1 MTSWQKRL
9 RVGLAVFGIL
19 FAGLVY
25 RSIGERRVAPP
36 VRPAERTDPK
46 ADVETKNAV
55 MQQVRGSD
63 REFDIQSD
71 RTLTYA
77 DRSTKHVNIVITVHK
92 EGRDYVVTARE
103 ATAGPNQVEL
113 QLSGAVKIAV
123 SDGFELMTERGT
135 FNQDESIAR
144 APGAVTFKK
153 GHMSGSGS
161 NAIYNQKDDV
171 LNIAENAK
179 IVVTE
184 DNGKKSF
191 DGAAGS
197 AILDRTQDVLFLD
210 SKVQVLR
217 DAQVINADKVMARLS
232 PGEDVIRSLELRGSA
247 DVKGGSGPLDA
258 MKADAIDLTYS
269 DDGLKLER
277 ALLNGKASFNTV
289 ADEHASSR
297 RMAGEV
303 LDVTTAA
310 DGTVSKV
317 VGSDGVQLD
326 MPAIDGGP
334 PRTIRARTLDATG
347 QPGRGLTAVRFRDDV
362 VFQEDDK
369 SKGVGRE
376 VKAQSLNASLDGDG
390 LRNAFFSGGVS
401 FKERGFEAAAVEARY
416 QPAKGILNLSGAGN
430 PRPFVTDDQIH
441 VEARE
446 IDVTLEGHG
455 MEARGN
461 VRTTLSGKP
470 SSSKDRDAGRLPG
483 LLKEGQAAS
492 VNAEELNYQGGNGR
506 AEYVGMATLV
516 QGDTAIRGD
525 RIVLDQQKGDL
536 VASGSARS
544 TLMLETGRTDGRA
557 NDIRYD
563 DAARTVTYSAGA
575 VTPTSGQGPGVPA
588 VPLAQVTGPDGDLRA
603 ERIEI
608 VLARSENGVERLEA
622 YNRVNTVIGAR
633 TATGNRM
640 TYHSKEERYVMSG
653 AGVTPVSIREKCSET
668 IGRTLTFFK
677 SSDRIIVDGNET
689 RRTETK
695 PCMPQQPASSL
706 PKPSPVTR

>member
-25 RSIGERRVAPP
+25 RSIGERRIAPP

-46 ADVETKNAV
+46 AEVETKNAE
-55 MQQVRGSD
+55 MQQVRGAD
-63 REFDIQSD
+63 REFEIRSE

-77 DRSTKHVNIVITVHK
+77 DRSLKHVNVVITVHK
-92 EGRDYVVTARE
+92 EGRNYVVSAQE

-123 SDGFELMTERGT
+123 SDGFELMTDRGT
-135 FNQDESIAR
+135 FNQDQSIAR

-161 NAIYNQKDDV
+161 NATYNQKDDV
-171 LNIAENAK
+171 LDIAESAR
-179 IVVTE
+179 IIVTE
-184 DNGKKSF
+184 DNGKNSF
-191 DGAAGS
+191 DGTAGS

-210 SKVQVLR
+210 SKVRVLR
-217 DAQVINADKVMARLS
+217 DTQVIDADKVMARLS
-232 PGEDVIRSLELRGSA
+232 PNEDVITSLELRGNSN
-247 DVKGGSGPLDA
+247 VKGGNGPLDS
-258 MKADAIDLTYS
+258 MKADAIDLRYS
-269 DDGLKLER
+269 QDGTRLER
-277 ALLNGKASFNTV
+277 ALLNGKASFSTA

-297 RMAGEV
+297 RMAGGV
-303 LDVTTAA
+303 LDVNMAA
-310 DGTVSKV
+310 DGTVANVIGK
-317 VGSDGVQLD
+317 DGVQLD
-326 MPAIDGGP
+326 MPSVENGP
-334 PRTIRARTLDATG
+334 RRIIRARTLDATG
-347 QPGRGLTAVRFRDDV
+347 EPGRGLTAVRFRDDV

-369 SKGVGRE
+369 ANGAGRE
-376 VKAQSLNASLDGDG
+376 VRAQSLNASLEGDG

-401 FKERGFEAAAVEARY
+401 FKERGFEAGAVESRY
-416 QPAKGILNLSGAGN
+416 QPGKGILNLSGTGN

-461 VRTTLSGKP
+461 VRTSLSGK
-470 SSSKDRDAGRLPG
+470 SSTAKDRDGGRLPG
-483 LLKEGQAAS
+483 LLKEGQPAS
-492 VNAEELNYQGGNGR
+492 VNAEQLDYKGSNGR
-506 AEYVGMATLV
+506 AEYIGAATLV

-544 TLMLETGRTDGRA
+544 TLMLDTGRTDGRA

-563 DAARTVTYSAGA
+563 EAARTVTYSAGA
-575 VTPTSGQGPGVPA
+575 VAPTTGLAPS

-608 VLARSENGVERLEA
+608 VLARSENGVDRLEA
-622 YNRVNTVIGAR
+622 YNRVTTVLGAR

-640 TYHSKEERYVMSG
+640 TYHAREERYVMSS
-653 AGVTPVSIREKCSET
+653 AGVTPVSLRESSCRET
-668 IGRTLTFFK
+668 TGRTVTFFK

-695 PCMPQQPASSL
+695 SCTPQPASN
-706 PKPSPVTR
+706 PPQPSPPTR

>member
-36 VRPAERTDPK
+36 VRPAERTDRN
-46 ADVETKNAV
+46 AEVETKNAE
-55 MQQVRGSD
+55 MQQVRGSE
-63 REFDIQSD
+63 REFEIRSE

-77 DRSTKHVNIVITVHK
+77 DRSLKHVNVVITVHK
-92 EGRDYVVTARE
+92 EGRNYVVTAQE

-113 QLSGAVKIAV
+113 QLSGAVKISV

-135 FNQDESIAR
+135 FNQNESIAR

-161 NAIYNQKDDV
+161 NATYNQKYDV
-171 LNIAENAK
+171 LDIAERAR

-184 DNGKKSF
+184 VNGKNSF
-191 DGAAGS
+191 DGSAGS
-197 AILDRTQDVLFLD
+197 AILDRTQDVLFLE

-217 DAQVINADKVMARLS
+217 DTQVIDADKVMARLS
-232 PGEDVIRSLELRGSA
+232 PNEDVITSLELRGNSN
-247 DVKGGSGPLDA
+247 VKGGNGPLDS
-258 MKADAIDLTYS
+258 MKADAIDLFYS
-269 DDGLKLER
+269 QDGTKLER
-277 ALLNGKASFNTV
+277 ALLNGKASFSTA

-303 LDVTTAA
+303 LDVITAA

-317 VGSDGVQLD
+317 TGQDGVQLD
-326 MPAIDGGP
+326 MPAVENGP
-334 PRTIRARTLDATG
+334 PRIIRARTLDATG
-347 QPGRGLTAVRFRDDV
+347 EPGRGLTAVRFRDDV

-369 SKGVGRE
+369 SNNTGRE
-376 VKAQSLNASLDGDG
+376 VRAQSLNASLEGDG

-401 FKERGFEAAAVEARY
+401 FKERGFEAGAAEARY
-416 QPAKGILNLSGAGN
+416 QPGRGILNLSGSGN

-461 VRTTLSGKP
+461 VRTSLSGK
-470 SSSKDRDAGRLPG
+470 SSTAKDRDGGRLPG

-492 VNAEELNYQGGNGR
+492 VNSEQLDYQGGNGR
-506 AEYVGMATLV
+506 AEYTGMATLV

-544 TLMLETGRTDGRA
+544 TLMLDTGRTDGRA
-557 NDIRYD
+557 NEIRYD
-563 DAARTVTYSAGA
+563 EAARTVTYSAGA
-575 VTPTSGQGPGVPA
+575 VAPTSGQGPS

-603 ERIEI
+603 ERVEI
-608 VLARSENGVERLEA
+608 VLARTENGVDRLEA
-622 YNRVNTVIGAR
+622 YNRVTTVIGAR
-633 TATGNRM
+633 TGTGDRM
-640 TYHSKEERYVMSG
+640 TYHAREERYVLSG

-668 IGRTLTFFK
+668 TGRTLTFFK
-677 SSDRIIVDGNET
+677 SSDRIIVDGNER

-695 PCMPQQPASSL
+695 PCTQQPPSNL
-706 PKPSPVTR
+706 PQPSPSTR